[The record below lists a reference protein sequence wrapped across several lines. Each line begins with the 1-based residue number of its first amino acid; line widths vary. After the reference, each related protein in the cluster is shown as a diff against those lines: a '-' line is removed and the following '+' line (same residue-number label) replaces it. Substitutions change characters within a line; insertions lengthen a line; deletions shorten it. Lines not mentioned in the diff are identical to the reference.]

1 MYNNYYN
8 YKKTNPKRALKFKLS
23 ANEKSLEKE
32 EEYELI
38 SKWLDSNDKMALN
51 RLVGAYKKLVVS
63 FSKKY
68 LSYGLP
74 QDDLVQ
80 EGTMGL
86 IYAINKFDINKGFRL
101 STYAHWWIKAMIQDY
116 VLKNWSIVKNGTTAS
131 QKVLFFSLNKIKKII
146 NFDSQNFMGIE
157 DISKISKMLNL
168 KPIDIENLQSR
179 LKMGDQSLNQRISDG
194 QDDDELITLLEDER
208 ATHDV
213 VFQEKNDNQFKQKCL
228 LNAIKL
234 LNPREQTIINSRKLK
249 YKPDTLDM
257 IAKKLNISK
266 ERVRQIEVNSLKKL
280 RRNIESISNESKDFF
295 IN

>member
-146 NFDSQNFMGIE
+146 NFESQNFMGIE

-213 VFQEKNDNQFKQKCL
+213 VFQEKNDNQIKQKCL

-234 LNPREQTIINSRKLK
+234 LNPREQIIINSRKLK

>member
-146 NFDSQNFMGIE
+146 NFESQNFMGIE

-234 LNPREQTIINSRKLK
+234 LNPREQIIINSRKLK

>member
-146 NFDSQNFMGIE
+146 NFESQNFMGIE

-213 VFQEKNDNQFKQKCL
+213 VFQEKNDNQIKQKCL

>member
-1 MYNNYYN
+1 
-8 YKKTNPKRALKFKLS
+8 
-23 ANEKSLEKE
+23 
-32 EEYELI
+32 
-38 SKWLDSNDKMALN
+38 MALN

-146 NFDSQNFMGIE
+146 NFESQNFMGIE

>member
-146 NFDSQNFMGIE
+146 NFESQNFMGIE

-257 IAKKLNISK
+257 IAKQLNISK

>member
-1 MYNNYYN
+1 MYNSYYN
-8 YKKTNPKRALKFKLS
+8 YKKTNPKRVLKFKLS

-38 SKWLDSNDKMALN
+38 SKWLDSNDKIALN

-63 FSKKY
+63 FAKKY

-74 QDDLVQ
+74 QEDLVQ

-86 IYAINKFDINKGFRL
+86 IYAINKFDISKGFRL

-146 NFDSQNFMGIE
+146 NFESQNFMGIE

-179 LKMGDQSLNQRISDG
+179 LKMGDQSLNQRINDG
-194 QDDDELITLLEDER
+194 KDDDELITLLEDER

-228 LNAIKL
+228 LKAIKL
-234 LNPREQTIINSRKLK
+234 LKPREQTIINSRKLK
-249 YKPDTLDM
+249 YKPDTLEM

-280 RRNIESISNESKDFF
+280 KRNIESISNESKDFF

>member
-146 NFDSQNFMGIE
+146 NFESQNFMGIE

-280 RRNIESISNESKDFF
+280 RRNIEFISNESKDFF